1 MNISM
6 YSLQHLFTKHAPA
19 KIVTLQSLFRS
30 ARSRQRLPDLV
41 CTCQQGKVESTW
53 VDACCCNADTGG
65 AATLSWSLA
74 VAVVSGAT
82 VIAALV
88 W

>member
-1 MNISM
+1 MLALSHTSLHHACLKSM
-6 YSLQHLFTKHAPA
+6 FVILTGSGAGHHN
-19 KIVTLQSLFRS
+19 V
-30 ARSRQRLPDLV
+30 SRFLLI
-41 CTCQQGKVESTW
+41 
-53 VDACCCNADTGG
+53 ACCLDADTGG